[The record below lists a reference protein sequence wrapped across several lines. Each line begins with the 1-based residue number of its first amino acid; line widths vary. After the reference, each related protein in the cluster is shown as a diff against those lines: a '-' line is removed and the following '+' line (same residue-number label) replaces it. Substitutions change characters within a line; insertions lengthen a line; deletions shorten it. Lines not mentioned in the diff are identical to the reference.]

1 MAIETKEGLSQEYQ
15 EYYEVVIIGAGAA
28 GLMCGIAAGNRGRKV
43 LIMDHANRVGK
54 KILISGGGRCN
65 FTNSGA
71 SPDNYQSQNPS
82 FCISALKTYTPDD
95 FIYLVDSHKIPYY
108 EKKLGQLFCQGTSRE
123 IVNMLVTECDRAG
136 VTIALNCHVQE
147 IQLLNAF
154 HITVD
159 DKLIQSDSLVMAT
172 GGASIPQ
179 MGSTR
184 FTYQIARQFGLP
196 LTEIRPGLVPL
207 TFSGPRLEFC
217 RSLAGLSIP
226 TVVSSDRFQ
235 FEENLLFTHKGI
247 SGPAILQI
255 SSHWR
260 EQNPIIIDLL
270 PRLDLLSYLKD
281 ARSSHPRSA
290 LATILSSQ
298 LPRNFVRAISG
309 TYFPN
314 KPMNT
319 LSDNDIDNVTTKLKE
334 WELYPSGTEGYRTA
348 EVSLGGVDTSKL
360 SSRTMEAN
368 DISGLYFI
376 GEAVDVTGPLGGY
389 NFQWAWASGFAAGQQ
404 V

>member
-1 MAIETKEGLSQEYQ
+1 MVLETQDGQSQ

-28 GLMCGIAAGNRGRKV
+28 GLRCGIEAGNRGRKV
-43 LIMDHANRVGK
+43 LIIDRANRVAK

-65 FTNSGA
+65 FTNLSA
-71 SPDNYQSQNPS
+71 SPDNYQSQNSS
-82 FCISALKTYTPDD
+82 FCISALKSYTPDD
-95 FIYLVDSHKIPYY
+95 FIYLVDLHNIPYF

-123 IVNMLVTECDRAG
+123 IVTMLVTECDRAG
-136 VTIALNCHVQE
+136 VTITLNCNVQE
-147 IQLLNAF
+147 IQLSNTF
-154 HITVD
+154 QITVD
-159 DKLIQSDSLVMAT
+159 GKLIQSDSLVMAT

-196 LTEIRPGLVPL
+196 VTEIRPGLVPL
-207 TFSGPRLEFC
+207 TFSGSRLEFC
-217 RSLAGLSIP
+217 KSLAGLSIP
-226 TVVSSDRFQ
+226 TIVSTDGYQ
-235 FEENLLFTHKGI
+235 FEESLLFTHKGI

-260 EQNPIIIDLL
+260 EKNPIRIDLL
-270 PRLDLLSYLKD
+270 PHFDLLTYLKHE
-281 ARSSHPRSA
+281 RSSHPRSS
-290 LATILSSQ
+290 LPTILSRQ
-298 LPRNFVRAISG
+298 LPRNFVKAL
-309 TYFPN
+309 TLAYLPD
-314 KPMNT
+314 KPMNL
-319 LSDNDIDNVTTKLKE
+319 LSDNDLDNITTKLKI
-334 WELYPSGTEGYRTA
+334 WELYPSGTEGHRTA

-368 DISGLYFI
+368 DIPGLYFI

-389 NFQWAWASGFAAGQQ
+389 NFQWAWASGFAAGQY